1 MNILKGLKSVAG
13 GKDIQ
18 KKALGLPYPSWSLVN
33 GRWVEAV
40 DGGESY
46 IDKGYKSIPYIYAI
60 ISQIIDK
67 ASDAPMQVMKVVN
80 QDKAKAYKLLT
91 KGSQTPASLMKA
103 KVLKAQAYEVLE
115 KHDFLNVLQNPNPI
129 DTEKTLKEGLLG
141 YLQLTG
147 NTYMYGA
154 TPGSGINANKPVEL
168 WTIPSPCVQIV
179 SGDRRNPVS
188 GYKISYFSEDN
199 IPKEKIM
206 HVKYFNPVSD
216 VDSANWLYGMSP
228 LRSACRLMSQIEA
241 ADIATGT
248 LFKNMGPAGI
258 LSGNDDP
265 QMVSEEVAIGIKDKF
280 RQNHMGEFNAGDIIV
295 TPAKVTWQQIGVS
308 PVDLKIIEAEENFL
322 QKLCAIYKYPK
333 ELIIGSENVASQGWS
348 DKQLVTKAV
357 MPLLRRFD
365 DAITQYI
372 QQCYSDSSIEAVSDL
387 QYFPELAEDREQQT
401 KWLKDADWLSF
412 DEKRAVQD
420 YEEMEN
426 GLGKV
431 YLVGSGKTTLE
442 DVVGGNNDPNIDM
455 LDDEGLI

>member
-1 MNILKGLKSVAG
+1 MNIIKGLKSVAKG
-13 GKDIQ
+13 VNIQ
-18 KKALGLPYPSWSLVN
+18 KKQLGLPYPSWSLVN
-33 GRWVEAV
+33 GRWIEAV
-40 DGGESY
+40 DSGDSY

-67 ASDAPMQVMKVVN
+67 ASDAPLQVMRVVN

-91 KGSQTPASLMKA
+91 KGAQTPASLLKA
-103 KVLKAQAYEVLE
+103 KILKAQAYEVVE
-115 KHDFLNVLQNPNPI
+115 NHHFLNVLRNPNPI

-147 NTYMYGA
+147 NAYMYGA
-154 TPGSGINANKPVEL
+154 NAGIGNNATKPVEL
-168 WTIPSPCVQIV
+168 WCIPSPCVQIV
-179 SGDRRNPVS
+179 PGDRRNPVS
-188 GYKISYFSEDN
+188 GYKISYFAEDS
-199 IPKEKIM
+199 IPKNKIM
-206 HVKYFNPVSD
+206 HIKYFNPVSD

-228 LRSACRLMSQIEA
+228 LRSACRLMAQIES

-248 LFKNMGPAGI
+248 LFRNMGPAGI
-258 LSGNDDP
+258 LSGNDDVD
-265 QMVSEEVAIGIKDKF
+265 MVSEEVAIGIQDKF
-280 RQNHMGEFNAGDIIV
+280 RQNHMGVYNAGDIIV

-308 PVDLKIIEAEENFL
+308 PVDLKIIEAEGNFL

-333 ELIIGSENVASQGWS
+333 ELITGSENVASQGWS
-348 DKQLVTKAV
+348 DKQLVTKSV
-357 MPLLRRFD
+357 MPLLRRLD

-372 QQCYSDSSIEAVSDL
+372 QECYNDTSIEAVSDL

-426 GLGKV
+426 GLGKAV
-431 YLVGSGKTTLE
+431 LVGSGKTTLE
-442 DVVGGNNDPNIDM
+442 DVVSGNNDPDVDM
-455 LDDEGLI
+455 LDEEGLI